1 MTSHSTADTSATAFD
16 AKNIH
21 APHGV
26 ATAIT
31 VLGLGGLFIGTG
43 EFASMSL
50 LPGLAASTDVSI
62 PVAGGYITAYAL
74 GVVTGAPLIAILAAR
89 WPRKSLLIALLAL
102 FCIGYGASA
111 VAWDHATLLAA
122 RFLAGLPHG
131 AYYGVACLVAA
142 TLVSEHRKAQ
152 AAGYVMAG
160 LAAANV
166 IGVPAATWI
175 GQLYGWRGAFTTL
188 AIGGLLVMALFWL
201 FIPAMPKDESASP
214 AAEMSGL
221 KKPQLWLTLATASIG
236 FGGMFSVYSY
246 ITPTLTEATGLAPG
260 QVPMVLALWGV
271 GMIVGNLVGGWLA
284 DRALVP
290 AIFSIMIWNVI
301 FLSLFSIF
309 ASSTVGML
317 VVLFMVGCGFALV
330 PALQVR
336 LMNVAGEAQTLAAA
350 LNHSAFNI
358 SNAVGATLGGLSI
371 ASGLGWASTGWV
383 GAGLAAL
390 GIVFFGVSIGFEK
403 RKLATASNGGSTLSH
418 TPSPVSSRPGPAA
431 HCRCRN

>member
-1 MTSHSTADTSATAFD
+1 MTSPSATD
-16 AKNIH
+16 TTSGSIDPRDIH
-21 APHGV
+21 VPHGV
-26 ATAIT
+26 GAAIT

-50 LPGLAASTDVSI
+50 LPGLAESTNVSI

-74 GVVTGAPLIAILAAR
+74 GVVIGAPLIAILAAR
-89 WPRKSLLIALLAL
+89 WPRKLLLIALLAL

-111 VAWDHATLLAA
+111 VAWNHPSLLVA
-122 RFLAGLPHG
+122 RFLGGLPHG

-142 TLVSEHRKAQ
+142 TMVPENRKAQ

-166 IGVPAATWI
+166 VGVPAATWI
-175 GQLYGWRGAFTTL
+175 GQMFGWRGAFAVL
-188 AIGGLLVMALFWL
+188 AAGGLLAMLLFWIY
-201 FIPAMPKDESASP
+201 IPTIPRDESISP
-214 AAEMSGL
+214 KSEMSGL
-221 KKPQLWLTLATASIG
+221 KKPQLWLTFATASIG

-246 ITPTLTEATGLAPG
+246 ITPTLTEVTGFG
-260 QVPMVLALWGV
+260 TGHVPMVLALWGI

-290 AIFSIMIWNVI
+290 AIFYIMIWNVM
-301 FLSLFSIF
+301 FLSFFSMF
-309 ASSTVGML
+309 APSMVGTL
-317 VVLFMVGCGFALV
+317 AVLFFIGCGFALV

-371 ASGLGWASTGWV
+371 AGGYGWASTGWV
-383 GAGLAAL
+383 GAALAVL
-390 GIVFFGVSIGFEK
+390 GIIFFAVSIRLEK
-403 RKLATASNGGSTLSH
+403 RN
-418 TPSPVSSRPGPAA
+418 
-431 HCRCRN
+431 